1 MRTISFI
8 HYKGGVGKTTAAA
21 LLCRVLSAAGYRV
34 LAVDLDRYQHHLST
48 LLGGALSPELCE
60 GWTSSAYAS
69 GVLSN
74 MLCKT
79 SKDNLDYITMC
90 SSLCDP
96 ETRDAFQLR
105 KRFAF
110 FNLRARY
117 EYVLIDT
124 PPGFGPVHELAM
136 HASDDIIV
144 PTDLS
149 PISLSAVERF
159 CTELDRRPCLS
170 AARCHILRHF
180 LVSTSNEDIV
190 LQKKIKGRLSA
201 HSLSAHDRVRA
212 VTSGNPDFIKLPLPR
227 SIVSQLALIAAD
239 LLTADRTRLQN
250 AAAGLCGLD
259 ETESQKDRKAMVFDE
274 LINIP
279 PPVILATDVSIAAS

>member
-1 MRTISFI
+1 VRTISFI
-8 HYKGGVGKTTAAA
+8 QYKGGVGKTTAAA

-34 LAVDLDRYQHHLST
+34 LAIDLDWYQHHLST
-48 LLGGALSPELCE
+48 LLGGALSPEPCE
-60 GWTSSAYAS
+60 CGTSNAYAS
-69 GVLSN
+69 GVLSHL
-74 MLCKT
+74 LCKT
-79 SKDNLDYITMC
+79 SQDNLDYITLC
-90 SSLCDP
+90 GSLCDP

-110 FNLRARY
+110 FNLRAHY

-159 CTELDRRPCLS
+159 CTELDKQPCPH

-180 LVSTSNEDIV
+180 LVATSDV
-190 LQKKIKGRLSA
+190 DVVFHKSIKGRISA

-227 SIVSQLALIAAD
+227 SIVSQLVLIAAD
-239 LLTADRTRLQN
+239 LLNADRTRLQN
-250 AAAGLCGLD
+250 ALAGLCGPD
-259 ETESQKDRKAMVFDE
+259 EIESQKDRQTMVFND
-274 LINIP
+274 LINVP
-279 PPVILATDVSIAAS
+279 PTVTLSTDVSIAAS